1 MKTVIS
7 ERLIFRTLTKE
18 NVSEQ
23 YVGWLNDPEVNQFL
37 ETRFSEQSLETC
49 EQFVTQMQNDSASFL
64 FGIFSKETN
73 THIGNIKLGFINSRH
88 SSGQLSLFIGEKSQW
103 GKGFAT
109 ESIQTITQWGFDELD
124 LKRIEAGCYDNNM
137 GSLRAFLKAGYAVE
151 GFFKSSV
158 VFKNKRIGSFWL
170 GITKND

>member
-1 MKTVIS
+1 MKIVTS
-7 ERLIFRTLTKE
+7 NRLIFRILTKE
-18 NVSEQ
+18 DVSQ
-23 YVGWLNDPEVNQFL
+23 RYVGWLNDPEVNQFL
-37 ETRFSEQSLETC
+37 ETRFLEQSLETC
-49 EQFVTQMQNDSASFL
+49 VQFVTQMQSDSSSFL
-64 FGIFSKETN
+64 FGIFNKETN
-73 THIGNIKLGFINSRH
+73 MHIGNIKLGFINSRH
-88 SSGQLSLFIGEKSQW
+88 SIGQLSLFIGEKSEW

-109 ESIQTITQWGFDELD
+109 ESIQTITQWGFNELD
-124 LKRIEAGCYDNNM
+124 LERVEAGCYDNNM